1 MTGIKEWEENGINRV
16 VAVSRKRE
24 RNPKWCKC
32 EEGNEKMRVIIA
44 LWWRGRWKCRQEGW
58 RQEAESV
65 INKYASLCSVKC
77 LSCHTFFSGTITDRG
92 INKFIIRNYCL
103 PSLSLKCEPIT
114 QTCCT
119 TTTRRRSHKQQAKG
133 FCCPRCTP
141 LQSVC
146 AALHL
151 RLEWKSSDYHR
162 CWFPWQPPWAE
173 LPHLSWLPARKWD
186 CWCEYV

>member
-1 MTGIKEWEENGINRV
+1 
-16 VAVSRKRE
+16 
-24 RNPKWCKC
+24 
-32 EEGNEKMRVIIA
+32 MRVIIA

-114 QTCCT
+114 PTCCT
-119 TTTRRRSHKQQAKG
+119 TTTRSHKQQAKG

-151 RLEWKSSDYHR
+151 RLEWKSSDYHDAGFHGNPR
-162 CWFPWQPPWAE
+162 ELNSPICHGCQPGNGTVGVSMFRYAS
-173 LPHLSWLPARKWD
+173 LSVHLYLSHL
-186 CWCEYV
+186 